1 MTSSFPR
8 VRPTLYVN
16 NVCQQ
21 YMSTIYVGK
30 CLLFTGI
37 IKMLHISRVDT
48 SHLGMI
54 RNRYISGHII
64 WKYSYF
70 RLQFLTG
77 RAVCVLTLC
86 LTCAFVHN

>member
-1 MTSSFPR
+1 MSTM
-8 VRPTLYVN
+8 YVN
-16 NVCQQ
+16 NICQQ
-21 YMSTIYVGK
+21 YMSENVYFVA
-30 CLLFTGI
+30 GI

-54 RNRYISGHII
+54 RNRYISGHIM